1 MVQRKNTIARI
12 GGTVGTLSPVEN
24 AVLYDDM
31 RFLGSDRDSW
41 DWFEYDH
48 DAKYGLGMD
57 TLWIEHGAL
66 ALEKYIKAYPCTRAR
81 LWWLYQNKH
90 GLRAR
95 LDDSEATPG
104 SEDSPPDPDGY
115 LVYGIHTMWK
125 TPKEKTEIIFESQ
138 SVFLARHNLLNP
150 DEKKFLRKNKI
161 LLEPERFGI
170 LPEEYAQAVE
180 AIPINNNSK

>member
-1 MVQRKNTIARI
+1 MVSRKNTIARI

-66 ALEKYIKAYPCTRAR
+66 ALEKYIKAKPGYRPC
-81 LWWLYQNKH
+81 LWWLYENQA
-90 GLRAR
+90 GLRLR
-95 LDDSEATPG
+95 LDDSEAIPAKDEY
-104 SEDSPPDPDGY
+104 S
-115 LVYGIHTMWK
+115 LHGIPTNWEV
-125 TPKEKTEIIFESQ
+125 PAEKTELIFESQ
-138 SVFLARHNLLNP
+138 SAFLQRHNLLDA
-150 DEKKFLRKNKI
+150 DEKRFLRNHKN
-161 LLEPERFGI
+161 LLQPETYVIEPA
-170 LPEEYAQAVE
+170 EYEFTVE
-180 AIPINNNSK
+180 IIPSP